1 MQKDPALQLATHYA
15 KLMDDKRFDLL
26 HEALAEDI
34 VIAAP
39 EFECVGRAA
48 FADHCAKVLSKF
60 SATMHLIGNQNGD
73 WNGEAYNGETYC
85 VATHIYEE
93 EGIAR
98 KWEVGIRYQDTI
110 GKIDGEFKYSRRYL
124 NIVWQADTPLQ
135 G

>member
-1 MQKDPALQLATHYA
+1 MHKDPALELATRYA

-26 HEALAEDI
+26 HEIMASDI

-39 EFECVGRAA
+39 EFECVGQAA
-48 FADHCAKVLSKF
+48 FAEHCAGVLEKF
-60 SATMHLIGNQNGD
+60 SGTMHLIGNQSGTWD
-73 WNGEAYNGETYC
+73 GEDYRGETYC

-98 KWEVGIRYQDTI
+98 KWEVGIRYDDTI
-110 GKIDGEFKYSRRYL
+110 GKIDGKFKYSRRYL